1 LLFAQKLCET
11 VGIVI
16 SATVPGLSMSS
27 TTVMPTNTPMS
38 VVVVTSRSGIATS
51 TISHT
56 NMGVASVLS
65 TQPMASE
72 SMTGSISAPITQFTG
87 GAGHLSHDLVA
98 AVVAVGAFMA
108 IL

>member
-1 LLFAQKLCET
+1 MFAQKLCET

-16 SATVPGLSMSS
+16 SATVSGLSMSS

-38 VVVVTSRSGIATS
+38 VAVVTSRSGIATS

-56 NMGVASVLS
+56 NMSVASMLS

-72 SMTGSISAPITQFTG
+72 SITRSMSAPITQFTG
-87 GAGHLSHDLVA
+87 GAGHLSHELVA

-108 IL
+108 AF

>member
-1 LLFAQKLCET
+1 MFAQKLCET

-16 SATVPGLSMSS
+16 SATVAGLSMSS

-38 VVVVTSRSGIATS
+38 VAVATNLSGIATS

-56 NMGVASVLS
+56 NTGIASVLS

-72 SMTGSISAPITQFTG
+72 SLTGRVSAPVTQFTG
-87 GAGHLSHDLVA
+87 GAGHHSLELVTA
-98 AVVAVGAFMA
+98 AVAVGAFMA
-108 IL
+108 AF